1 MTEKQKIKNR
11 CETCECYDCDC
22 EECNCECHEEQVA
35 EKGND

>member
-1 MTEKQKIKNR
+1 MTEKTKNR

-22 EECNCECHEEQVA
+22 DECNCECHEEQVA